1 MSELYGIS
9 KTAVTVAAAVKKT
22 VNAQAA

>member
-1 MSELYGIS
+1 MAELYGIS
-9 KTAVTVAAAVKKT
+9 KTAVTIAAAVKKT